1 MATLKLEIVTPEE
14 KIYSE
19 EVDMVTLP
27 GSEGELGVY
36 PKHVPLLTTLKPGE
50 LRVIKSGRETTMAIG
65 EGFVE
70 IKGDAVSVL
79 TDMALESEKI
89 DIAAA
94 EAAVERAKAA
104 MKENVDL
111 IAWMRVRQLNRLLKF
126 FRAHDIH
133 HVIMAGQIA
142 PKNLF
147 DLQPDWKALLLLGK
161 LKERNA
167 ESIFAAIA
175 DELAKIDVELLPA
188 TTFLEDS
195 LAPAGLV
202 AGAKLSRQEEEDVD
216 LGWKTAKEIA
226 RLNIGQTVIVKNG
239 TLVAV
244 EAFEGTNETIK
255 RGGAVARE
263 GAIMVKVAKPE
274 QDMRFDVPVI
284 GVETIRIAAEAR
296 VRVIAVEAGKT
307 LLLERDAIV
316 DLANRSGISI
326 VARVS

>member
-1 MATLKLEIVTPEE
+1 MSSACLFQIRCLAQAPLNSLGI
-14 KIYSE
+14 IA
-19 EVDMVTLP
+19 
-27 GSEGELGVY
+27 GNGVY
-36 PKHVPLLTTLKPGE
+36 PQLLADSARKAG
-50 LRVIKSGRETTMAIG
+50 VG
-65 EGFVE
+65 
-70 IKGDAVSVL
+70 
-79 TDMALESEKI
+79 KI
-89 DIAAA
+89 IAAA
-94 EAAVERAKAA
+94 FTGETDPTLEQR
-104 MKENVDL
+104 VDL
-111 IAWMRVRQLNRLLKF
+111 LEWMRVGQLNRLLKF

-133 HVIMAGQIA
+133 HAIMAGQIA

-147 DLQPDWKALLLLGK
+147 DLQPDWKALLLLGR

-216 LGWKTAKEIA
+216 LGWKTAKKIA
-226 RLNIGQTVIVKNG
+226 RLNIGQTAIVKNG
-239 TLVAV
+239 TIVAV

-255 RGGAVARE
+255 RGGALARA
-263 GAIMVKVAKPE
+263 GVVMVKVAKPN

-284 GVETIRIAAEAR
+284 GLETIRISAEAR

-316 DLANRSGISI
+316 ELANRSKLSI
-326 VARVS
+326 VAR